1 MARATVNLSQDQDK
15 DALDEGNEEL
25 ALNHG
30 FHAQLSVMSTPRY
43 CLHLV
48 SHFRRRGLRTIVELL
63 CFPLQGHPRGICF
76 NTAMASTGTV
86 RPIQRHHEVAELCR
100 TERAAVDQ
108 LVLVDDSTTNP
119 CSERQV
125 TVWHYLKQESV

>member
-1 MARATVNLSQDQDK
+1 MARATVNLSQDQAK

-30 FHAQLSVMSTPRY
+30 FHAQLSRY

-48 SHFRRRGLRTIVELL
+48 SYCHRRGLRTIVELL
-63 CFPLQGHPRGICF
+63 RFPLQGHPRGICF

-86 RPIQRHHEVAELCR
+86 RPIQRHHEVAELRR

-125 TVWHYLKQESV
+125 TVWHYLKQEAV